1 MSETSNKDYKCLA
14 DTSDAKVECGKVNPD
29 AVVSAF
35 KVTSGLPAG
44 SPVPHYMQMDK
55 TPVDPTLDAYKPT
68 RIGGTMFRGPGT
80 FSIKHGDHCKGSDA
94 KTGEG
99 VPGVYI
105 DAVNGDLVL
114 RSNKRIRIEAENID
128 IFAKLGKDGETGVI
142 NIEANETV
150 AIKTKKFDV
159 QGTTSAKIFSDN
171 TVQLIGKKALDMFGK
186 FVDMADGQ
194 TISKGS
200 VNFMDNSKMKSTF
213 EQLLQDEG
221 INVSSLTDTLKDA
234 AGDFQASGVADQ
246 LRSQAQGLAGRLGGL

>member
-1 MSETSNKDYKCLA
+1 MSETTNKDYKCLA
-14 DTSDAKVECGKVNPD
+14 DTSDAKVECGKVNKD
-29 AVVSAF
+29 SVCSAF

-44 SPVPHYMQMDK
+44 SPVPHYFQMDK
-55 TPVDPTLDAYKPT
+55 DPVDPSLDAFKPT
-68 RIGGTMFRGPGT
+68 RIGGSMFRGPGT

-94 KTGEG
+94 ERGEG

-128 IFAKLGKDGETGVI
+128 IFAKLGKDGETGII

-150 AIKTKKFDV
+150 AIKCKKFDTKA
-159 QGTTSAKIFSDN
+159 TTSAKIFSDN
-171 TVQLIGKKALDMFGK
+171 TVQMIGKKALDMFGK

-221 INVSSLTDTLKDA
+221 INVSSLTDTLQDA
-234 AGDFQASGVADQ
+234 AQDFQ
-246 LRSQAQGLAGRLGGL
+246 SQAQGLAGRLGGL

>member
-1 MSETSNKDYKCLA
+1 
-14 DTSDAKVECGKVNPD
+14 
-29 AVVSAF
+29 
-35 KVTSGLPAG
+35 
-44 SPVPHYMQMDK
+44 
-55 TPVDPTLDAYKPT
+55 
-68 RIGGTMFRGPGT
+68 MFRGPGT

-128 IFAKLGKDGETGVI
+128 IFAKLGKNGETGVI

-159 QGTTSAKIFSDN
+159 QGSTSAKIFSDN
-171 TVQLIGKKALDMFGK
+171 TVQLVGKKALDMFGK

-221 INVSSLTDTLKDA
+221 INVSSLTNTLE
-234 AGDFQASGVADQ
+234 GVAEGFA
-246 LRSQAQGLAGRLGGL
+246 SQAEGLADRFGGR